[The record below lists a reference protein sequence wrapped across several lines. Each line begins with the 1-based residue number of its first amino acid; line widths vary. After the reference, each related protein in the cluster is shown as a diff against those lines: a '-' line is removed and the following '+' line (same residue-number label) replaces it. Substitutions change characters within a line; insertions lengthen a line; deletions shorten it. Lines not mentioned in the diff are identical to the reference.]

1 MGTVKI
7 ASGTRAVQIVYSSRR
22 GALDI
27 EHIESARD
35 DAEFAALKAVAA
47 ERLACWM
54 R

>member
-1 MGTVKI
+1 VKVDLVHTI
-7 ASGTRAVQIVYSSRR
+7 GVYSSRR
-22 GALDI
+22 GAIDI